1 MLFRSAYSA
10 SAAYAQGQREEAEN
24 MMLGV
29 IGTQTDKT
37 SDALQAFIGLIDDM
51 PVSEERFTESANSLI
66 NRYRTNQISFREVI
80 GAVRSWERLGLEGDP
95 RRERFAQLQEA
106 TIDQMLQFQQEHVA
120 NRPKL
125 ISIVGDLSI
134 IDTEELTQ
142 FGEVQQVEV
151 DQLFV
156 E

>member
-1 MLFRSAYSA
+1 M
-10 SAAYAQGQREEAEN
+10 
-24 MMLGV
+24 
-29 IGTQTDKT
+29 
-37 SDALQAFIGLIDDM
+37 
-51 PVSEERFTESANSLI
+51 
-66 NRYRTNQISFREVI
+66 I